1 MLGDVKGQ
9 DGVNAMD
16 LEVRGFASGTL
27 GCDAFGEKDVGKDA
41 KPLVRVGFG
50 GVDGIPNISVSSF
63 DGSVGLGVVGGNMNM
78 SDVEL
83 FE

>member
-9 DGVNAMD
+9 DGVDAMD
-16 LEVRGFASGTL
+16 HEVRGFASGTL

-63 DGSVGLGVVGGNMNM
+63 DRSIGLGVVGGDMNM